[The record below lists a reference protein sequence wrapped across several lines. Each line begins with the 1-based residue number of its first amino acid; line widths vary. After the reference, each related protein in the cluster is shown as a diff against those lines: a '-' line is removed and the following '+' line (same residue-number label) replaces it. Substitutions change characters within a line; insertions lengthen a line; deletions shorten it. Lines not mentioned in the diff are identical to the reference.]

1 MEVKKIKVS
10 AVSYLNTLPFLYGIN
25 NSEIKDQLDL
35 SLDIPSDC
43 AKKLLSGDVDLGL
56 VPVAILPQI
65 KEYHIVSD
73 YCIGAVGDVDSVAL
87 YSDVPLNRIES
98 IYLDYQSKTSIN
110 LVKVLC
116 KEYWNIS
123 PEFIEA
129 SEGYEDEINGKIAGV
144 IIGDRTF
151 NLSKDYKFKYD
162 LSGEWM
168 KYSGLPFVFACWVS
182 NIKLP
187 QAFISQFNEALN
199 LGLNNIESVIKNY
212 KEERISKEVLEG
224 YLLSSISYDLDDKK
238 KTAIS
243 LFLDSI

>member
-35 SLDIPSDC
+35 SLDMPSDC

-238 KTAIS
+238 KAAIS
-243 LFLDSI
+243 MFLDSI